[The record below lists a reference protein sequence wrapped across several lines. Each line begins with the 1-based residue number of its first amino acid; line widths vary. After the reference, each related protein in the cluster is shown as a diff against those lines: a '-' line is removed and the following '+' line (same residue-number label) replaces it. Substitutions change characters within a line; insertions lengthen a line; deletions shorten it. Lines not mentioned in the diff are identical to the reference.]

1 MFLRSIKHKLL
12 LITIVSSSA
21 ALLMVATAFFLVEYL
36 SFRAGMQADLS
47 TLAQIV
53 GDQSTAALTYNDQP
67 TAVENL
73 RALASKKA
81 GIEAACLY
89 TNNSVFVAY
98 QTSIHDPVVLPPR
111 PGAEGW
117 RFKGD
122 HLEGFQSIWLN
133 GERIGTIYVRS
144 DLREMHLMLWRYVLI
159 ILIFIFGSLLA
170 AYLLASRLQRAILR
184 SVSHLAHTAREV
196 STNKNYSIRAV
207 KESDDELGGL
217 IDGFNGMLA
226 QIQARDRAL
235 NEVNDKLEKRV
246 GERTA
251 DLQQQLDRISLL
263 NQITIAVA
271 ARQDSE
277 NIVLVVLQQLEL
289 NLPMD
294 FSSAYWFDDSTGTFK
309 VMACGAKSAQLAK
322 RMPVLSGMALADT
335 AFQMCVEGETIYLPD
350 LSESPC
356 ALARAVSRV
365 ENFSLLG
372 VPLFLDGRMLG
383 LLLFLRRKLDGF
395 APAEREF
402 IQSLST
408 HVALAVRQ
416 AQLYQDLQ
424 TAYNEL
430 HKTQQAVMQH
440 ERLKALGQMASGIAH
455 DINNAL
461 SPIVGFS
468 ELLLRIETTIT
479 ADGRKYLNYIKTAG
493 EDISHIVAGLKEF
506 YRLRDENESLLP
518 LNLNQLVNQ
527 VIDMT
532 RPRWRDLPQR
542 RGTMIEMQKDLA
554 PELPELFGMESEI
567 REALTNLILNA
578 VDAMPSGGTL
588 LVRSRAG
595 QSVVILE
602 VCDTGIGMDE
612 TIRKRCLEP
621 FFSTKGKRGTGLG
634 LAMVYGIMERHE
646 GRIDIDSAPGKGTT
660 MRLIF
665 PVPRTAAAAAPAA
678 DTNGQSGPF
687 HILCIDDEPTVRTL
701 MSEMLR
707 HDGHE
712 VETADSGRSGLNAF
726 ETARASGKP
735 FDVVIT
741 DLGMPHMD
749 GREVAT
755 ALKHQNPKTPV
766 FMLTGWGDFMK
777 EDSGQPVDAI
787 LAKPPRIQEIRNL
800 LREISP
806 ELQAKS

>member
-1 MFLRSIKHKLL
+1 
-12 LITIVSSSA
+12 
-21 ALLMVATAFFLVEYL
+21 
-36 SFRAGMQADLS
+36 
-47 TLAQIV
+47 
-53 GDQSTAALTYNDQP
+53 
-67 TAVENL
+67 
-73 RALASKKA
+73 
-81 GIEAACLY
+81 
-89 TNNSVFVAY
+89 
-98 QTSIHDPVVLPPR
+98 
-111 PGAEGW
+111 
-117 RFKGD
+117 
-122 HLEGFQSIWLN
+122 
-133 GERIGTIYVRS
+133 
-144 DLREMHLMLWRYVLI
+144 
-159 ILIFIFGSLLA
+159 
-170 AYLLASRLQRAILR
+170 
-184 SVSHLAHTAREV
+184 
-196 STNKNYSIRAV
+196 
-207 KESDDELGGL
+207 
-217 IDGFNGMLA
+217 
-226 QIQARDRAL
+226 
-235 NEVNDKLEKRV
+235 
-246 GERTA
+246 
-251 DLQQQLDRISLL
+251 
-263 NQITIAVA
+263 
-271 ARQDSE
+271 
-277 NIVLVVLQQLEL
+277 LQQLEL

-322 RMPVLSGMALADT
+322 SMPVLSGMALADT

-350 LSESPC
+350 LGESPC

-634 LAMVYGIMERHE
+634 LAMVYGVIERHQGKIE
-646 GRIDIDSAPGKGTT
+646 IESAIGKGTI
-660 MRLIF
+660 MRLLF
-665 PVPRTAAAAAPAA
+665 PVRNLAIFATSEPSETDQP
-678 DTNGQSGPF
+678 PPPL
-687 HILCIDDEPTVRTL
+687 HILCIDDEPALRIL
-701 MSEMLR
+701 IHEMLLR
-707 HDGHE
+707 DGHNIE
-712 VETADSGRSGLNAF
+712 MADGGQAGIDAF
-726 ETARASGKP
+726 RAALQRKAP
-735 FDVVIT
+735 FDVVVT
-741 DLGMPHMD
+741 DLGMPLVD
-749 GREVAT
+749 GNAVARSIKRESST
-755 ALKHQNPKTPV
+755 TPV
-766 FMLTGWGDFMK
+766 IMLTGWGVFLKNDGDVPS
-777 EDSGQPVDAI
+777 EVDGI
-787 LAKPPRIQEIRNL
+787 LSKPPRIKEIRAML
-800 LREISP
+800 
-806 ELQAKS
+806 KKVVKKGK